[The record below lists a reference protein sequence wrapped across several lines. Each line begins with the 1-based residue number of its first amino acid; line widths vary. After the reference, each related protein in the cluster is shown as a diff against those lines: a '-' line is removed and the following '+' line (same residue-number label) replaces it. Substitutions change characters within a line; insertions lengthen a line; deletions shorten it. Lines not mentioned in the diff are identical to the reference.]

1 MNRPL
6 RRPLT
11 LLGLLGSL
19 SLIGCKR
26 LDAAMAPVAVADL
39 KPVLDAD
46 LADALGRGPLAAG
59 THGGVTIGVVQHGV
73 RRIYCYG
80 TAGADSIFEIGS
92 VTKTFTGLML
102 AQMAVQGQVR
112 LDEPIRE
119 LLPPGT
125 VAKPDGDE
133 ITLVDLSDL
142 HAGLPRDPDNM
153 QSSDPDNPLG
163 EYDREALYAFLGKHG
178 VAHPADAP
186 FVYSNL
192 AVGLL
197 GVGLTN
203 RAGVSYAA
211 LLEEQ
216 VTGPLGMSDTATVLT
231 PTQRGRM
238 IQGYNEKGKPVPPW
252 ELDALA
258 GAGAIR
264 STAGDMLTYLE
275 AQLHPER
282 LPANAALTPEGKTLP
297 AAIALSHIPRA
308 VANNGRHIALN
319 WLRDDASGSYSHDGS
334 TGGYSS
340 SAIFNPEKDYAVVVL
355 YNAPAGETEFAEK
368 LGEHIQARLTGKPA
382 VKLMPHRTLGEWLRE
397 RGLIS

>member
-1 MNRPL
+1 MNRIL
-6 RRPLT
+6 RFLS
-11 LLGLLGSL
+11 LLGSL
-19 SLIGCKR
+19 SLIGCER
-26 LDAAMAPVAVADL
+26 YRFDAAVAPVAVADL
-39 KPVLDAD
+39 KRVLDAD
-46 LADALGRGPLAAG
+46 LADALAKGPLASA
-59 THGGVTIGVVQHGV
+59 THGVTIGVVQHGV

-80 TAGADSIFEIGS
+80 TAGPDSIFEIGS

-125 VAKPDGDE
+125 VAKPDSDE

-142 HAGLPRDPDNM
+142 HAGLPGMPDNLD
-153 QSSDPDNPLG
+153 SSDPDNPMG
-163 EYDREALYAFLGKHG
+163 EYDRAALYAFLGKHG

-197 GVGLTN
+197 GVGLAN
-203 RAGVSYAA
+203 RAGVSYGA
-211 LLEEQ
+211 LLHEQ
-216 VTGPLGMSDTATVLT
+216 VTGPLGMADTVTALT
-231 PTQRGRM
+231 LAQRGRM

-264 STAGDMLTYLE
+264 STAGDLLTYLE

-282 LPANAALTPEGKTLP
+282 LSASATLTPEGKTLP

-319 WLRDDASGSYSHDGS
+319 WLRDDATGSYSHDGS

-355 YNAPAGETEFAEK
+355 YNGPAGEADFAVK

-397 RGLIS
+397 RGWIS

>member
-1 MNRPL
+1 MWMGGDRIPSAAGVAARVLSSSLMNRPL

-26 LDAAMAPVAVADL
+26 FDAAVAPVAVADL

-46 LADALGRGPLAAG
+46 LADALGKGPLAAG

-197 GVGLTN
+197 GAGLTN

-211 LLEEQ
+211 LLDEQ
-216 VTGPLGMSDTATVLT
+216 VTDPLGMSDTATVLDCR
-231 PTQRGRM
+231 TQRGD
-238 IQGYNEKGKPVPPW
+238 
-252 ELDALA
+252 DAAATRRARRVRHGTGCVA
-258 GAGAIR
+258 GAGAMR
-264 STAGDMLTYLE
+264 STAGDMLTYLKCNCI
-275 AQLHPER
+275 R
-282 LPANAALTPEGKTLP
+282 NACPRTRRAP
-297 AAIALSHIPRA
+297 PRA
-308 VANNGRHIALN
+308 R
-319 WLRDDASGSYSHDGS
+319 RCPRRSRCR
-334 TGGYSS
+334 
-340 SAIFNPEKDYAVVVL
+340 IFRGPW
-355 YNAPAGETEFAEK
+355 
-368 LGEHIQARLTGKPA
+368 
-382 VKLMPHRTLGEWLRE
+382 RTMGDTWR
-397 RGLIS
+397 